1 MSKPLECSVFD
12 GNNPLTGEMIWAHR
26 VNGGSE
32 SIKEKL
38 ISDYKWDGFSSV
50 AAVAANLDDEGIIS
64 EWQLHIFGKS
74 KGTKLEASNFYVDQE
89 EGNTVRIQEMAL
101 DKLVFRGSLVSEW
114 LSPEKYRVKETDMP
128 QFSAKPLWVR
138 SSCQVTPGPKL
149 KVFMGCAPAEN
160 RVTELS
166 GS

>member
-74 KGTKLEASNFYVDQE
+74 KGTKLEASNFFVDQE
-89 EGNTVRIQEMAL
+89 EGNTMRIQEMAL

-114 LSPEKYRVKETDMP
+114 LSPEKYLWEYRQPHETDKKKYYRVKETDMP

-138 SSCQVTPGPKL
+138 SSCQVIPDWTQI
-149 KVFMGCAPAEN
+149 V
-160 RVTELS
+160 
-166 GS
+166 